1 MRDRGLA
8 LLKACTEAAGA
19 PGSEHQVRRII
30 TREIP
35 GEHRTDNCGN
45 TICDIPG
52 GSEGPRVLLEAHMDE
67 VGFMVQSLTDDG
79 FLRFVTLGGWWPHV
93 LLAQRVRVSTANGA
107 EILGV
112 VTSKPPHFLSAA
124 EREKV
129 MKVDNLYIDVGA
141 SSADELRETFGIE
154 VGDPIVP
161 DSAFTQLHD
170 PDMLLAK
177 AFDNRVGCA
186 AGIHACELLSSQ
198 NHPNQLTFVG
208 AVQEELGTRGAQP
221 AMRSAEPDVAIVLEG
236 TPADDV
242 PGSGG
247 TDARQGALRK
257 GPQVRIMDPSAM
269 MNRPLVN
276 LVRDTAVELEIPLQV
291 AVRRSGGTDARPIH
305 LHGQGVPTVVI
316 GVPARYIHTHSSII
330 YLPDYLHTVELICEL
345 VRRLDAETVASLTDF
360 S

>member
-19 PGSEHQVRRII
+19 PGSERQVRRII

-35 GEHRTDNCGN
+35 GEHSTDKCGN
-45 TICDIPG
+45 VICDLG
-52 GSEGPRVLLEAHMDE
+52 GAGPRVLQEAHMDE

-79 FLRFVTLGGWWPHV
+79 FIRFVTLGGWWPHV
-93 LLAQRVRVSTANGA
+93 LLAQRVRVCTAAGD
-107 EILGV
+107 EIVGV
-112 VTSKPPHFLSAA
+112 VTSKPPHFLSAE

-129 MKVDNLYIDVGA
+129 MAIDNLYIDVGA
-141 SSADELRETFGIE
+141 ASADELRQEFGIE
-154 VGDPIVP
+154 VGDAIVP
-161 DSAFTQLHD
+161 DSAFTQLRN
-170 PDMLLAK
+170 PDLLLAK
-177 AFDNRVGCA
+177 AFDNRVGVA
-186 AGIHACELLSSQ
+186 VGIHACELLSSQ
-198 NHPNQLTFVG
+198 ERPNRLTFVG
-208 AVQEELGTRGAQP
+208 AVQEELGTRGAQA
-221 AMRSAEPDVAIVLEG
+221 AMHSVDPDVAIVLEG

-247 TDARQGALRK
+247 ADAKQGALRK

-276 LVRDTAVELEIPLQV
+276 LLRDTAAELEIPLQL

-305 LHGQGVPTVVI
+305 LHGRGVPTVVL

-330 YLPDYLHTVELICEL
+330 YLPDYLHTVQLVCEV
-345 VRRLDAETVASLTDF
+345 VRRLDSETIASLTSF
-360 S
+360 V

>member
-1 MRDRGLA
+1 MRERGLA

-19 PGSEHQVRRII
+19 PGSEHEVRRII
-30 TREIP
+30 AKEVP
-35 GEHRTDNCGN
+35 GEHSTDKCGN
-45 TICDIPG
+45 IICNVG
-52 GSEGPRVLLEAHMDE
+52 GEGPNVLLEAHMDE
-67 VGFMVQSLTDDG
+67 VGFMIQSLTDDG
-79 FLRFVTLGGWWPHV
+79 FIRFVTLGGWWPHT
-93 LLAQRVRVSTANGA
+93 LLAQRVRVCTASGD
-107 EILGV
+107 EVIGV
-112 VTSKPPHFLSAA
+112 VTSKPPHFLSAG

-129 MKVDNLYIDVGA
+129 MKIENLYIDVGA
-141 SSADELRETFGIE
+141 SSADELREFGIA

-161 DSAFTQLHD
+161 FSTFTHLQN

-177 AFDNRVGCA
+177 AFDNRVGVA
-186 AGIHACELLSSQ
+186 VGIHASELLSSQ
-198 NHPNQLTFVG
+198 ERPNRLTFVG

-221 AMRSAEPDVAIVLEG
+221 AMRSVDPDVAIVLEG

-247 TDARQGALRK
+247 ADAKQGVLRK

-276 LVRDTAVELEIPLQV
+276 FFRDTAAELEIPLQL
-291 AVRRSGGTDARPIH
+291 AVRRSGGTDARPIN
-305 LHGQGVPTVVI
+305 LHGRGVPCVVL

-330 YLPDYLHTVELICEL
+330 HLPDYLHTVQLVCEV
-345 VRRLDAETVASLTDF
+345 VRRLDADTVASFTSF